1 MFYEIYSV
9 NEIWSDLI
17 IESFIQPIW
26 KTQIYL
32 VFESHW
38 MIH

>member
-26 KTQIYL
+26 KTDLFSIRISLNY
-32 VFESHW
+32 
-38 MIH
+38 